1 MNIEEY
7 QNYVKEG
14 ASPKYDKKL
23 AIIGLVGEVGELA
36 DVVKKEEIYEDM
48 SKFEQ
53 KYGMPVYDKI
63 IDEAGD
69 VLWQLMLVLS
79 KYDVNVEKVIARN
92 VEKLNK
98 RHGGSGKTAKDGGG
112 QR

>member
-1 MNIEEY
+1 MNIEDY

-14 ASPKYDKKL
+14 ASPKYTKEL
-23 AIIGLVGEVGELA
+23 SIIGLVGEVGELA
-36 DVVKKEEIYEDM
+36 DVVKKEQIYEDM

-69 VLWQLMLVLS
+69 VLWQLMLVLN
-79 KYDVNVEKVIARN
+79 KYDINVNKVISRN
-92 VEKLNK
+92 VDKLNN
-98 RHGGSGKTAKDGGG
+98 RHGGVGKTAKDGGG
-112 QR
+112 ER